1 MANKERYTKAKIY
14 ADAIDK
20 IKRYR
25 PSNLMGLINLLECD
39 QNTFYRKIKI
49 DSKEYGEIWEALK
62 KEKEGVA
69 NTLRKK
75 LVDNDN
81 PTAII
86 AALKLYG
93 NDEDRLAL
101 NQQNIDLKAS
111 CKIDYQKVTKIEG
124 NLNKLNEEELKQLN
138 KLLEK
143 SKNEHKNKRL
153 DSYRYSS

>member
-20 IKRYR
+20 IKRYK
-25 PSNLMGLINLLECD
+25 PSNMTGLINLLECS
-39 QNTFYRKIKI
+39 NGTFYNKIKI
-49 DSKEYGEIWEALK
+49 DSKTYLEILEALK
-62 KEKEGVA
+62 KERESVA

-93 NDEDRLAL
+93 NEEDRLAL
-101 NQQNIDLKAS
+101 SQQNIDLKALGR
-111 CKIDYQKVTKIEG
+111 IDYQKVTKIEG
-124 NLNKLNEEELKQLN
+124 NLNKLNEDELKLLN
-138 KLLEK
+138 ELLEK
-143 SKNEHKNKRL
+143 IKE
-153 DSYRYSS
+153 

>member
-1 MANKERYTKAKIY
+1 MPQKEKYTKAKIY
-14 ADAIDK
+14 ADAINK
-20 IKRYR
+20 IKQYQ
-25 PSNLMGLINLLECD
+25 PSNLSGLINLLDCS
-39 QNTFYRKIKI
+39 NSTFYSKIKI
-49 DSKEYGEIWEALK
+49 DSKEYLEILEALK
-62 KEKEGVA
+62 KERESVA

-111 CKIDYQKVTKIEG
+111 GKIDYQKVTKIEG
-124 NLNKLNEEELKQLN
+124 NLNKLNEDELKLLN
-138 KLLEK
+138 ELLEK
-143 SKNEHKNKRL
+143 IKE
-153 DSYRYSS
+153 

>member
-1 MANKERYTKAKIY
+1 MPQKEKYTKAKIY
-14 ADAIDK
+14 ADAINK
-20 IKRYR
+20 IKQYQ
-25 PSNLMGLINLLECD
+25 PSNLSGLINLLDCS
-39 QNTFYRKIKI
+39 NSTFYSKIKI
-49 DSKEYGEIWEALK
+49 DSKEYLDILEALK
-62 KEKEGVA
+62 KEKESVA
-69 NTLRKK
+69 NTLHKK

-101 NQQNIDLKAS
+101 NQQNIDLRTS
-111 CKIDYQKVTKIEG
+111 GKIDYQKVTKIEG

-143 SKNEHKNKRL
+143 IKE
-153 DSYRYSS
+153 

>member
-14 ADAIDK
+14 ADAMDK
-20 IKRYR
+20 IKRYK
-25 PSNLMGLINLLECD
+25 PSNMTGLINLLECS
-39 QNTFYRKIKI
+39 NGTFYAKIKV
-49 DSKEYGEIWEALK
+49 DSKAYLEILEALK
-62 KEKEGVA
+62 KERESVA

-111 CKIDYQKVTKIEG
+111 GKIDYQKVTKIEG
-124 NLNKLNEEELKQLN
+124 NLNKLNEDELKLLN
-138 KLLEK
+138 ELLEK
-143 SKNEHKNKRL
+143 IKE
-153 DSYRYSS
+153 

>member
-20 IKRYR
+20 IKRYK
-25 PSNLMGLINLLECD
+25 PSNMAGLINLLECS
-39 QNTFYRKIKI
+39 NGTFYNKIKI
-49 DSKEYGEIWEALK
+49 DSKAYLEILEALK

-81 PTAII
+81 PTATI

-93 NDEDRLAL
+93 NEEDRLAL

-111 CKIDYQKVTKIEG
+111 GKIDYQKVTKIEG
-124 NLNKLNEEELKQLN
+124 NLNKLNEDELKQLN

-143 SKNEHKNKRL
+143 IKE
-153 DSYRYSS
+153 

>member
-14 ADAIDK
+14 ADAMDK
-20 IKRYR
+20 IKRYK
-25 PSNLMGLINLLECD
+25 PSNMTGLIYLLDCSYS
-39 QNTFYRKIKI
+39 NFYKKIKV
-49 DSKEYGEIWEALK
+49 DSKEYLDILDNLK

-69 NTLRKK
+69 NNLRKK
-75 LVDNDN
+75 LVENDN

-111 CKIDYQKVTKIEG
+111 GKIDYQKVTKIEG
-124 NLNKLNEEELKQLN
+124 NLNKLNAEELKQLN
-138 KLLEK
+138 NLLEK
-143 SKNEHKNKRL
+143 IKE
-153 DSYRYSS
+153 

>member
-20 IKRYR
+20 IKRYK
-25 PSNLMGLINLLECD
+25 PSNMTGLINLLECS
-39 QNTFYRKIKI
+39 NGTFYNKIKI
-49 DSKEYGEIWEALK
+49 DSKTYLEILEALK
-62 KEKEGVA
+62 KERESVA
-69 NTLRKK
+69 NSLRKK

-111 CKIDYQKVTKIEG
+111 GKIDYQKVTKIEG
-124 NLNKLNEEELKQLN
+124 NLNKLNEDELKLLN
-138 KLLEK
+138 ELLEK
-143 SKNEHKNKRL
+143 IKE
-153 DSYRYSS
+153 

>member
-20 IKRYR
+20 IKRYK
-25 PSNLMGLINLLECD
+25 PSNMTGLINLLECS
-39 QNTFYRKIKI
+39 NGTFYNKIKI
-49 DSKEYGEIWEALK
+49 DSKTYLEILEALK
-62 KEKEGVA
+62 KERESVA

-93 NDEDRLAL
+93 NEEDRLAL
-101 NQQNIDLKAS
+101 SQQNIDLKAS
-111 CKIDYQKVTKIEG
+111 GRIDYQKVTKIEG
-124 NLNKLNEEELKQLN
+124 NLNKLNEDELKLLN
-138 KLLEK
+138 ELLEK
-143 SKNEHKNKRL
+143 IKE
-153 DSYRYSS
+153 

>member
-14 ADAIDK
+14 ADAMDK
-20 IKRYR
+20 IKRYK
-25 PSNLMGLINLLECD
+25 PSNLIGLLHLLDCHLD
-39 QNTFYRKIKI
+39 TFYKKIKV
-49 DSKEYGEIWEALK
+49 DSKEYYEITEALK
-62 KEKEGVA
+62 KEKESVA

-93 NDEDRLAL
+93 NEEDRLAL

-111 CKIDYQKVTKIEG
+111 GKIDYQKVTKIEG
-124 NLNKLNEEELKQLN
+124 NLNKLNEDELKLLN
-138 KLLEK
+138 ELLEK
-143 SKNEHKNKRL
+143 IKE
-153 DSYRYSS
+153 

>member
-14 ADAIDK
+14 ADAMDK
-20 IKRYR
+20 IKRYK
-25 PSNLMGLINLLECD
+25 PSNMTGLINLLECS
-39 QNTFYRKIKI
+39 NGTFYNKIKI
-49 DSKEYGEIWEALK
+49 DSKAYLEILEALK
-62 KEKEGVA
+62 KERESVA

-111 CKIDYQKVTKIEG
+111 GKIDYQKVTKIEG
-124 NLNKLNEEELKQLN
+124 NLNKLNEDELKLLN
-138 KLLEK
+138 ELLEK
-143 SKNEHKNKRL
+143 IKE
-153 DSYRYSS
+153 

>member
-14 ADAIDK
+14 ADAMDK
-20 IKRYR
+20 IKRYK
-25 PSNLMGLINLLECD
+25 PSNMTGLINLLECS
-39 QNTFYRKIKI
+39 NGTFYNKIKI
-49 DSKEYGEIWEALK
+49 DSKAYLEILEALK
-62 KEKEGVA
+62 KERESVA

-93 NDEDRLAL
+93 NDEDRIAL

-111 CKIDYQKVTKIEG
+111 GKIDYQKVTKIEG
-124 NLNKLNEEELKQLN
+124 NLNKLNEDELKLLN
-138 KLLEK
+138 ELLEK
-143 SKNEHKNKRL
+143 IKE
-153 DSYRYSS
+153 

>member
-14 ADAIDK
+14 ADAMDK
-20 IKRYR
+20 IKRYK
-25 PSNLMGLINLLECD
+25 PSNMTGLINLLECS
-39 QNTFYRKIKI
+39 NGTFYAKIKI
-49 DSKEYGEIWEALK
+49 DSKAYLEILEALK
-62 KEKEGVA
+62 KEREGVA

-111 CKIDYQKVTKIEG
+111 GKIDYQKVTKIEG
-124 NLNKLNEEELKQLN
+124 NLNKLNEDELKLLN
-138 KLLEK
+138 ELLEK
-143 SKNEHKNKRL
+143 IKE
-153 DSYRYSS
+153 

>member
-1 MANKERYTKAKIY
+1 MPQKERYTKQKIY
-14 ADAIDK
+14 VDAMNK
-20 IKRYR
+20 IKEYQ
-25 PSNLMGLINLLECD
+25 PANLIGLISLLDCGSS
-39 QNTFYRKIKI
+39 TFYNKIKV
-49 DSKEYGEIWEALK
+49 DSKEYLDILEALK
-62 KEKEGVA
+62 REKEKVA

-111 CKIDYQKVTKIEG
+111 GKIDYQKVTKIEG
-124 NLNKLNEEELKQLN
+124 NLNKLNEDELKLLN
-138 KLLEK
+138 ELLEK
-143 SKNEHKNKRL
+143 IKE
-153 DSYRYSS
+153 

>member
-14 ADAIDK
+14 ADAMDK
-20 IKRYR
+20 IKRYK
-25 PSNLMGLINLLECD
+25 PSNMTGLINLLECS
-39 QNTFYRKIKI
+39 NGTFYAKIKI
-49 DSKEYGEIWEALK
+49 DSKAYLEILEALK
-62 KEKEGVA
+62 KERESVA

-111 CKIDYQKVTKIEG
+111 GKIDYQKVTKIEG
-124 NLNKLNEEELKQLN
+124 NLNKLNEDELKLLN
-138 KLLEK
+138 ELLEK
-143 SKNEHKNKRL
+143 IKE
-153 DSYRYSS
+153 

>member
-14 ADAIDK
+14 ADAMDK
-20 IKRYR
+20 IKRYK
-25 PSNLMGLINLLECD
+25 PSTMTGLINLLECS
-39 QNTFYRKIKI
+39 NGTFYNKIKI
-49 DSKEYGEIWEALK
+49 DSKAYLEILEALK

-69 NTLRKK
+69 NILRKK

-93 NDEDRLAL
+93 NEEDRLAL

-111 CKIDYQKVTKIEG
+111 GKIDYQEVTKIEG
-124 NLNKLNEEELKQLN
+124 NLNKLNEDELKLLN
-138 KLLEK
+138 ELLEK
-143 SKNEHKNKRL
+143 IKE
-153 DSYRYSS
+153 

>member
-1 MANKERYTKAKIY
+1 MPQKERYTKAKIY
-14 ADAIDK
+14 ADAINK
-20 IKRYR
+20 IKQYQ
-25 PSNLMGLINLLECD
+25 PSNLSGLINLLDCSES
-39 QNTFYRKIKI
+39 TFYSKIKI
-49 DSKEYGEIWEALK
+49 DSKEYLDILEALK
-62 KEKEGVA
+62 KEREGVA

-111 CKIDYQKVTKIEG
+111 GKIDYQKVTKIEG
-124 NLNKLNEEELKQLN
+124 NLNKLNEDELKLLN
-138 KLLEK
+138 ELLEK
-143 SKNEHKNKRL
+143 IKE
-153 DSYRYSS
+153 